1 MYSAL
6 NASDEVFN
14 EAYYSSKARG
24 CRSVGERSV
33 IDFCFENVFLSVS
46 IRLHNYSTR
55 SDSLDLRV
63 VDVPKLICTT
73 YQLKEQMT
81 KIREEQQEQ
90 QQTTPFLTSNGD
102 ISGQQQLVIRNKID
116 ELEQELNCL
125 RIQLAKLE
133 HS

>member
-1 MYSAL
+1 MA
-6 NASDEVFN
+6 
-14 EAYYSSKARG
+14 
-24 CRSVGERSV
+24 
-33 IDFCFENVFLSVS
+33 
-46 IRLHNYSTR
+46 RLHNHSTR

-73 YQLKEQMT
+73 YQLKEQIN
-81 KIREEQQEQ
+81 KIREGQEE
-90 QQTTPFLTSNGD
+90 QTTPFLTTNGD
-102 ISGQQQLVIRNKID
+102 LTGQQQLAIRHKID